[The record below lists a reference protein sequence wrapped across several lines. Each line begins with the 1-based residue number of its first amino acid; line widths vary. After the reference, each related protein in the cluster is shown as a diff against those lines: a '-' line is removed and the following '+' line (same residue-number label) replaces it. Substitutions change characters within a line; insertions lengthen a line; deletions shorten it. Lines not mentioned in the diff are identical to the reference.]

1 METPVIRIH
10 ELHHALQALCR
21 NMYGPTLIELQI
33 ITGTD
38 IDKIST
44 VFTWLGAGGI
54 TGSLAYGFL
63 YDRFP
68 TAPIIVTTLV
78 LLCGVT
84 CLIPVC
90 KWIVIMMILCSIQA
104 FLFNGISIGK
114 FDNIQSTNINSR
126 HVKFMCKRCLVL
138 LFICFTSL
146 FRL

>member
-1 METPVIRIH
+1 METLVIRIH
-10 ELHHALQALCR
+10 KLHHALQALCR

-33 ITGTD
+33 ITGTN

-90 KWIVIMMILCSIQA
+90 KWIVLMMILCSIQA

-114 FDNIQSTNINSR
+114 FSNMQSTNMNS
-126 HVKFMCKRCLVL
+126 
-138 LFICFTSL
+138 
-146 FRL
+146 

>member
-1 METPVIRIH
+1 
-10 ELHHALQALCR
+10 
-21 NMYGPTLIELQI
+21 MYGPTLIELQI
-33 ITGTD
+33 ITGTN

-63 YDRFP
+63 YDRFA
-68 TAPIIVTTLV
+68 TAPITVTTLT

-84 CLIPVC
+84 CLIPIC

-114 FDNIQSTNINSR
+114 FMNFR
-126 HVKFMCKRCLVL
+126 HVKFVCKICLIL
-138 LFICFTSL
+138 LLHMLHIFVQVVT
-146 FRL
+146 

>member
-1 METPVIRIH
+1 
-10 ELHHALQALCR
+10 
-21 NMYGPTLIELQI
+21 MYGPTLIELQI
-33 ITGTD
+33 ITDTN

-68 TAPIIVTTLV
+68 TAPIIVTTLL

-84 CLIPVC
+84 CLIPLC
-90 KWIVIMMILCSIQA
+90 KWIVLMMILCSIQA

-114 FDNIQSTNINSR
+114 LSNVQSTSMNSK
-126 HVKFMCKRCLVL
+126 HVKLMYTRCLVFLFSCDSL
-138 LFICFTSL
+138 LFL
-146 FRL
+146 KVVM